1 MGKLGLKILKR
12 IGSIFIFSMIIL
24 FTTNLFVF
32 KHVFSKI
39 QEDVANCASKAV
51 SSVDGDK
58 VDKIIKSKSMN
69 SKEYKEIKESL
80 IIYKNDTDVKFLY
93 IMGKGQDNSAYTL
106 VDANIKQSD
115 NLGEKYNLEKEMSEA
130 FEGKITYSKN
140 PVEDKDGIL
149 ISGYAPIK
157 NSSGQI
163 IAIMGADIDVHLHTY
178 TKKVMCISFIVIAFI
193 MSILTALITLNLSK
207 KISLN
212 VGKIKYGLDKISKG
226 DLTVSLNVKSGDE
239 IEDIAIYIDKVR
251 MDIKE
256 IIEDIGLSSNR
267 VRQQTEN
274 LSSVSEELA
283 AASEVVAGAIGDGAR
298 NLSEQSEE
306 MSIISNIL
314 DDFGGKVNQISS
326 LAEML
331 NSEVK
336 TINNKAQDSNEDL
349 AIFEQSIKDVN
360 LSFNDVRAKI
370 KGFNIHLDEI
380 SKITNIINDI
390 ADQTN
395 LLALNAAIEA
405 ASAGEGGRG
414 FSVVAE
420 EIRKLA
426 EQSKN
431 SSQKITSLIEVIL
444 HEGELIA
451 ETSEDM
457 NDKLNN
463 QMVKLDRSTNSL
475 KMVINY
481 IEGIFPKIS
490 DIHSNIVVI
499 NEEKQKII
507 EDTKAISYALED
519 VSSSVEEISSSTQ
532 EINASSQEIAGATE
546 QLTDITQQMVKNIDK
561 FQISEAK

>member
-12 IGSIFIFSMIIL
+12 VGLIFIFSMIIL
-24 FTTNLFVF
+24 FATNLFIF
-32 KHVFSKI
+32 RHVFLKI

-58 VDKIIKSKSMN
+58 VDKIIKNKSMN
-69 SKEYKEIKESL
+69 SNEYKETKESL

-93 IMGKGQDNSAYTL
+93 IMGKGQDGSAYTL
-106 VDANIKQSD
+106 VDANVKQSD
-115 NLGEKYNLEKEMSEA
+115 DLGEKYDLEKEMSEA

-178 TKKVMCISFIVIAFI
+178 TKKVMYISLIATAFI
-193 MSILTALITLNLSK
+193 MSILTALMTLNLSK

-212 VGKIKYGLDKISKG
+212 VGEIKNGLDKMSKG
-226 DLTVSLNVKSGDE
+226 DLTVSLNIKSGDE

-251 MDIKE
+251 MDIKKTV
-256 IIEDIGLSSNR
+256 EDIGLSSDR

-274 LSSVSEELA
+274 LSTTSEELA
-283 AASEVVAGAIGDGAR
+283 AASETVAGSIDDGAR
-298 NLSEQSEE
+298 NLSVQSEQ
-306 MSIISNIL
+306 MSIISNAL
-314 DDFGGKVNQISS
+314 DNFGGKINRISS
-326 LAEML
+326 LAETL
-331 NSEVK
+331 NCEVQI
-336 TINNKAQDSNEDL
+336 INNKAQDSNKDL
-349 AIFEQSIKDVN
+349 LIFEQSINDVN
-360 LSFNDVRAKI
+360 LSFGDVRDKI
-370 KGFNIHLDEI
+370 KGFSMHLNEI
-380 SKITNIINDI
+380 SKITNIINSI
-390 ADQTN
+390 AEQTN

-405 ASAGEGGRG
+405 ARAGESGRG

-431 SSQKITSLIEVIL
+431 SSQNITSLIGVVL
-444 HEGELIA
+444 NEGELIT

-463 QMVKLDRSTNSL
+463 QMAKLDRSTDSL
-475 KMVINY
+475 KTVINY
-481 IEGIFPKIS
+481 IEGIFLKIN
-490 DIHSNIVVI
+490 DIHNNIVII

-507 EDTKAISYALED
+507 EDTKAISSASGNI
-519 VSSSVEEISSSTQ
+519 SSSVEEISSSTQ
-532 EINASSQEIAGATE
+532 EISASSQEIAGAAE
-546 QLTDITQQMVKNIDK
+546 QLTDITQQMVKNIDR
-561 FQISEAK
+561 FQVS